1 MPEPTMVHPESGSRG
16 ETRCT
21 GCGAVLA
28 ADQRYC
34 LECGKPKGDPR
45 VELTKYLPVAGA
57 TSTSVDE
64 SAQAVA
70 AEPVADLASDSRP
83 QREVTPLMAATGLA
97 GMVILLLLGVLIG
110 RMGGESSQPV
120 VATTGLPATSSAGSV
135 VDENVSFTPDWP
147 EGKEGF
153 TVELATL
160 PSDTDV
166 AAVEVTKGDLSA
178 KGATELGVL
187 QSDDYASLT
196 AGNFVFYSGVFDSK
210 SDAQG
215 RLEELRGS
223 FPDAQVIKVS
233 EEAGGGDL
241 AKGPVKAPDTGD
253 AAKASDF
260 EALETDDPE
269 EYQEQLKKLPDEVA
283 TDGKVVKPD
292 NKAPGAGGPDVV
304 EIG

>member
-34 LECGKPKGDPR
+34 LECGKRKGEPR
-45 VELTKYLPVAGA
+45 VEIAKYLPVADADGTPA
-57 TSTSVDE
+57 DV
-64 SAQAVA
+64 SAGPVS
-70 AEPVADLASDSRP
+70 AEPVTDLATDRRP

-110 RMGGESSQPV
+110 RMGGDSSQPV
-120 VATTGLPATSSAGSV
+120 VAATGLPAASSANSV

-166 AAVEVTKGDLSA
+166 SAVEVTKGDLTA

-187 QSDDYASLT
+187 QSDDYASLA
-196 AGNFVFYSGVFDSK
+196 AGNFVFYSGVFDKKADAK
-210 SDAQG
+210 S
-215 RLEELRGS
+215 RLKELKGS
-223 FPDAQVIKVS
+223 FPDAQVISVS
-233 EEAGGGDL
+233 DKAGGGNL
-241 AKGPVKAPDTGD
+241 AKKDAGPVDTGG
-253 AAKASDF
+253 AASASEFD
-260 EALETDDPE
+260 ALESADAE
-269 EYQEQLKKLPDEVA
+269 EYQEQLKKLPDELA
-283 TDGKVVKPD
+283 TDGKQVKPD
-292 NKAPGAGGPDVV
+292 NKAPGAGGPDAV